1 MWLQYKLLRTE
12 KNGRCANRNVIRVE
26 RKVSSMAVT
35 GKTSGTSAGM
45 MHERRQ
51 KRTSIELE
59 STCSKCVAKQA
70 VLAGTDRES
79 APKFLVG

>member
-1 MWLQYKLLRTE
+1 
-12 KNGRCANRNVIRVE
+12 
-26 RKVSSMAVT
+26 MAVT
-35 GKTSGTSAGM
+35 GETSGTSAGM

-59 STCSKCVAKQA
+59 STRSKCVAKQA